1 MQYFDHKPPDDQTPI
16 GGTCYRKLKTLPPAT
31 AQGYDCGMCS
41 QRSLDAELCCR
52 PPLLLMQARFP
63 LLQAEF
69 ALLGSVESAS
79 NDCGPHS
86 TLVQSP
92 TNINLLSSD
101 ALIPQR
107 FRAV

>member
-16 GGTCYRKLKTLPPAT
+16 GGTCYRKLT
-31 AQGYDCGMCS
+31 AQGYDCCMCS

-52 PPLLLMQARFP
+52 PPLLLMQVRFP

-86 TLVQSP
+86 TLVH
-92 TNINLLSSD
+92 THEH
-101 ALIPQR
+101 
-107 FRAV
+107 